1 MRLYRTLNIF
11 RYAKHANYGV
21 NNSTQRYATT
31 IASLHAYDYSP
42 QRYGHCSRPQSGMKL
57 ATFEQAYLGIPKSIL
72 KQGDTIPESSFLN
85 STIQQWLSHVGRI
98 IRSKDMAT
106 APGRNP
112 NSIISNR
119 VTKKFSIPTKKTL
132 TTVSGLGGTVLE
144 NSFKICNIILKSR
157 KSNFRLETTAIVL
170 SNLNH
175 LMPSMPTRI
184 SDWSKL
190 ENMDLADPFFYRP
203 GQIDMLLGSDIFP
216 LILKSGVQKNVSG
229 NLLPQDT
236 EFGWI
241 LGGPPSARPIQSFA
255 SFLVLGSSRR
265 AAMAQ
270 FLHLE
275 RTFLKSPEL
284 GAEYIKVLSEYLDMN
299 HMERTTSSVITSIY
313 SYCSYYLPHHA
324 VVKPERTSTK
334 TRIVFNASKKSS
346 SGVSLND
353 ILHTGPVLQN
363 DLMNDDRQFQRIL
376 FRNAET
382 EPIRDYC
389 LKTVTFGVNC
399 APLLAIR
406 TLLKLS
412 EDGKATHPTAS
423 SILQNQIYVDDI
435 LSGGHS
441 ISEARY
447 YLVQLTGLLNSAGFP
462 LKKLT
467 SNHPD
472 ILQDMPPEDL
482 LNEEFLKFED
492 TSETKTLGIRWNALT
507 DTFHYKVSNIILS
520 DSPVTK
526 RKILSV
532 IAKIFDPAGW
542 LSPIII
548 VAKDL
553 LQQLWIDGTDWDE
566 EIKPHSLEKWETF
579 ISKFIDI
586 ESIKKPRW
594 INYSP
599 EKRVQIHGFYDAPEK
614 AYCACIYLCTIS
626 TEDIKTSHLLVSKCK
641 VAPLQTISLP
651 RLELCGAALLSKLL
665 KSVCQNLEFS
675 VSNLFLW
682 SDSTITLAWLN
693 KPPFHWKTFVA
704 NKISQILDNIGNA
717 TWRHVPTN
725 ENPAD
730 IGTRGCT
737 AQELNMNSLW
747 WHGPKWLLGP
757 SELWPKQTTFNEP
770 EIERKVSPFNTE
782 ILADDILDRFSSFG
796 RAIRVLCYIYRF
808 IRKCRRQWNSQAL
821 TDFISNEEM
830 CFTKFNLIRLA
841 QRSSKS
847 RLLTL
852 NPTLDTHKLLRV
864 NGRLANSDLSYNERF
879 PIIPLEKSRFCKL
892 FIEFTHKLLLHS
904 EHQVML
910 RAIRQKFYIIR
921 LKSAIKSCIRK
932 CHVCTIYKNRIR
944 TQIMGSL
951 PTERCTF
958 SLPFTNTDVDFAGPF
973 ELKTSRIRN
982 ARLQKGYTAVFVC
995 LSTRAIHLEVSIC
1008 RSTGATE

>member
-1 MRLYRTLNIF
+1 
-11 RYAKHANYGV
+11 
-21 NNSTQRYATT
+21 
-31 IASLHAYDYSP
+31 
-42 QRYGHCSRPQSGMKL
+42 
-57 ATFEQAYLGIPKSIL
+57 
-72 KQGDTIPESSFLN
+72 
-85 STIQQWLSHVGRI
+85 
-98 IRSKDMAT
+98 
-106 APGRNP
+106 
-112 NSIISNR
+112 
-119 VTKKFSIPTKKTL
+119 
-132 TTVSGLGGTVLE
+132 
-144 NSFKICNIILKSR
+144 
-157 KSNFRLETTAIVL
+157 
-170 SNLNH
+170 
-175 LMPSMPTRI
+175 
-184 SDWSKL
+184 
-190 ENMDLADPFFYRP
+190 
-203 GQIDMLLGSDIFP
+203 MLLGSDIFP

-255 SFLVLGSSRR
+255 SFCTNTDTLNQDLRRLWELEEVPSARNVSDNDLWCENFYKETTVRRPDGRYVIRLPFRHDLPSTVVLGSSRR

-334 TRIVFNASKKSS
+334 TRIVFNTSKKSS

-363 DLMNDDRQFQRIL
+363 DLMNVIIRWRFFQYVFNGDIQKM
-376 FRNAET
+376 
-382 EPIRDYC
+382 Y
-389 LKTVTFGVNC
+389 LKTE
-399 APLLAIR
+399 R
-406 TLLKLS
+406 
-412 EDGKATHPTAS
+412 
-423 SILQNQIYVDDI
+423 QNQIYVDDI

-441 ISEARY
+441 ITEERY

-599 EKRVQIHGFYDAPEK
+599 EKRVQIHGFCDASEK

-730 IGTRGCT
+730 IGTQGCT

-770 EIERKVSPFNTE
+770 EIERKVSAFNTE

-808 IRKCRRQWNSQAL
+808 IRKRRRQWNSQAL

-879 PIIPLEKSRFCKL
+879 PVILLEKSRFCKL

-910 RAIRQKFYIIR
+910 RAIRQEFYIIR

-995 LSTRAIHLEVSIC
+995 LSTRAIYLEVSIC